1 MSLKI
6 LGLTALAAVCALTS
20 AKAALA
26 APDVVLKGRLTGATH
41 QTYIDLPFLVPEG
54 VNRISVRFHY
64 TGREQKSTIDLGLND
79 PNGFRGWSGGNKS
92 EFTLSATDATPSYL
106 PGPIIAG
113 TWNLVMGVPNMRPAA
128 TSEYEAAI
136 TFGHVNDKAAV
147 SAFTDKPLN
156 DKAGWYRGDFH
167 SHSAHSDGNCLSLGG
182 RTVPCPVFLT
192 LQAAK
197 ARGLDF
203 IALSD
208 HNSTSQYD
216 AERELQPY
224 FDTLLLIPARE
235 ITTFHGHANI
245 FGTTEFVPFRLG
257 TKDLPDVKTLA
268 GIVHTKGALISI
280 NHPMAPTG
288 EACMGCGWDA
298 PTDYTDIDAVEVV
311 NGGSVFAQHDVEGPT
326 DGIPFWQAR
335 LNEGYH
341 LTAIGGSDNHDAP
354 DTPDH
359 RSPVGLPTTVIYAEN
374 LSQADLLH
382 GLKKGRVFVD
392 MGVGADRI
400 LDLKASVEGRGE
412 KKMAVMGE
420 TLAVRAKSN
429 VLVEVEIK
437 GEAGSHAELIFNGKA
452 LPQVLS
458 VESEQATVSFH
469 VTPKG
474 PGAQWVRVN
483 IHDQDGNIKMISNP
497 IYFNIYKK

>member
-6 LGLTALAAVCALTS
+6 LGLTALVAVCALTS

-26 APDVVLKGRLTGATH
+26 TPDVVLKGRLNGTAH
-41 QTYIDLPFLVPEG
+41 QTYIDLPFTVPDG
-54 VNRISVRFHY
+54 VTRLSVKFRY

-113 TWNLVMGVPNMRPAA
+113 TWNLVMGVPNMRPDA
-128 TSEYEAAI
+128 TSDYQAEI
-136 TFGHVNDKAAV
+136 TFGHVDDKATV

-182 RTVPCPVFLT
+182 QTVPCPVFLT
-192 LQAAK
+192 LEAAK

-208 HNSTSQYD
+208 HNSISQYD

-268 GIVHTKGALISI
+268 GIVHAKGALISI

-298 PTDYTDIDAVEVV
+298 PTDYADIDAVEVV
-311 NGGSVFAQHDVEGPT
+311 NGGSVFAQHGVEGPT

-335 LNEGYH
+335 LNEGHH

-354 DTPDH
+354 DTPEH

-374 LSQADLLH
+374 LSQTALLI
-382 GLKKGRVFVD
+382 GLKKGRAFVD
-392 MGVGADRI
+392 MGVGVDRI
-400 LDLKASVEGRGE
+400 LDLKASVEGRAE
-412 KKMAVMGE
+412 KKVAVMGE
-420 TLAVRAKSN
+420 TLAVHANSN
-429 VLVEVEIK
+429 VLVEVEVK
-437 GEAGSHAELIFNGKA
+437 GEAGSRAELILNGQTQ
-452 LPQVLS
+452 PQVLPVDS
-458 VESEQATVSFH
+458 GRASISFH
-469 VTPKG
+469 VTLKG
-474 PGAQWVRVN
+474 QCAQWVRVN
-483 IHDQDGNIKMISNP
+483 IRDKDGKIKMISNP
-497 IYFNIYKK
+497 IYFNIFER

>member
-6 LGLTALAAVCALTS
+6 LGFTALAALCATS
-20 AKAALA
+20 ALA
-26 APDVVLKGRLTGATH
+26 TPDVVMKGRLTGTAH
-41 QTYIDLPFLVPEG
+41 QTYIDLPFQVPEG
-54 VNRISVRFHY
+54 VTRITVSFRY
-64 TGREQKSTIDLGLND
+64 TGREQKSTIDLGLDD

-106 PGPIIAG
+106 PGPIITG
-113 TWNLVMGVPNMRPAA
+113 TWNLVMGVPNMRPDAI
-128 TSEYEAAI
+128 SDYEADI
-136 TFGHVNDKAAV
+136 TFGHANDKVTV

-156 DKAGWYRGDFH
+156 DKPGWYRGDFH
-167 SHSAHSDGNCLSLGG
+167 SHSAHSDGNCLSLAGQK
-182 RTVPCPVFLT
+182 VPCPAFLT
-192 LQAAK
+192 LEAAK

-203 IALSD
+203 VALSD

-216 AERELQPY
+216 SERELQPY

-257 TKDLPDVKTLA
+257 TKALPDVKTLA
-268 GIVHTKGALISI
+268 DIVHAKGALISVS
-280 NHPMAPTG
+280 HPTAPTG

-298 PTDYTDIDAVEVV
+298 PTDYSDIDAIEVV
-311 NGGSVFAQHDVEGPT
+311 NGGSVFAQHGVEGPT

-335 LNEGYH
+335 LNEGHH

-374 LSQADLLH
+374 LSQAALLD
-382 GLKKGRVFVD
+382 GMKKGRAFVD
-392 MGVGADRI
+392 MGVGADRL
-400 LDLKASVEGRGE
+400 LDLKATSE
-412 KKMAVMGE
+412 KKSAVMGE
-420 TLAVRAKSN
+420 TLAVRANSN
-429 VLVEVEIK
+429 VLVEVEVK
-437 GEAGSHAELIFNGKA
+437 ADAGSRAELILNGQ
-452 LPQVLS
+452 LQPQVLP
-458 VESEQATVSFH
+458 VDAGHATVSFH

-474 PGAQWVRVN
+474 QGAHWVRVN
-483 IHDQDGNIKMISNP
+483 IRDKDGKIEMISNP
-497 IYFNIYKK
+497 IYFKLIKK